1 MKYLAQKLIL
11 PGDVS
16 GTPVPIEIE
25 GPLLTPHPL
34 LGRSISTLGDVIN
47 ILLPILFAAAGLILF
62 FFLIAGGFDL
72 LLSGGDPKKAESAK
86 GKITN
91 AVVGFI
97 IIFVAW
103 WLTQILSKIFGL
115 GGL

>member
-1 MKYLAQKLIL
+1 MLQVTRYKTLAQGLEF
-11 PGDVS
+11 PGTTP
-16 GTPVPIEIE
+16 GTKVTIE
-25 GPLLTPHPL
+25 GPVPQF
-34 LGRSISTLGDVIN
+34 GTLADIIN
-47 ILLPILFAAAGLILF
+47 KLLPILFTVAGLILF
-62 FFLIAGGFDL
+62 FYLISGGFDL
-72 LLSGGDPKKAESAK
+72 LLSGGDPKRTEGAK

-103 WLTQILSKIFGL
+103 WLTQILAKIFSV

>member
-1 MKYLAQKLIL
+1 MKLLAQVIEL
-11 PGDVS
+11 PGT
-16 GTPVPIEIE
+16 TPGAKVTIE
-25 GPLLTPHPL
+25 GPVPQFGTLADIINKLIPL
-34 LGRSISTLGDVIN
+34 I
-47 ILLPILFAAAGLILF
+47 FAIAGLILF
-62 FFLIAGGFDL
+62 FYLISGGFDL

-103 WLTQILSKIFGL
+103 WLTQILTRIFGL
-115 GGL
+115 SGL